1 MNKGDKDACS
11 RGKAL
16 LASNPRSSNISFLFL
31 VFNGRKGGKYGM
43 EKIRCELKNVM
54 QLARDISNMKS
65 FCNYIHSEQT
75 IKERVDLQLNAMRK
89 LSADCAKR
97 IMPFLYL

>member
-11 RGKAL
+11 GGKAL
-16 LASNPRSSNISFLFL
+16 LASNPRSSNIRFLFL
-31 VFNGRKGGKYGM
+31 VFNRRKGGKYGM

-54 QLARDISNMKS
+54 QLARDIMKS

-75 IKERVDLQLNAMRK
+75 IKERVDLQLNGMRK
-89 LSADCAKR
+89 LSADCAKKV
-97 IMPFLYL
+97 MPFLYL